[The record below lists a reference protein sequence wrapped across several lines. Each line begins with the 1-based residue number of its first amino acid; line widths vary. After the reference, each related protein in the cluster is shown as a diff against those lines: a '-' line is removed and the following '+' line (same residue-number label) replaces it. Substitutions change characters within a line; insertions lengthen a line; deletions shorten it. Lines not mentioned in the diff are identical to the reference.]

1 MSEEIFRKLG
11 LETSDFEETPK
22 SESDLI
28 ESVSTSGRLYRK
40 VVQHLILRDLR
51 NYFNKP
57 QLTYTDDFAQ
67 YFKYWGR
74 KKRWSEFKNSMEF
87 KVPKLRTENIAI
99 VLMTAYLVFYGYST
113 LKLLSKY
120 SDFVVQAALSG
131 LAVDTLIFL
140 GALIPFLVI
149 FSLGQT
155 ELPAK
160 NVDGLVDGIVQENMY
175 DLLADN
181 KEGLKRILWKEI
193 GAYPAASAK
202 QSA

>member
-11 LETSDFEETPK
+11 LETTDFEEKPK

-28 ESVSTSGRLYRK
+28 ESVTTSGRLYRK
-40 VVQHLILRDLR
+40 AVQHLILKDLR
-51 NYFNKP
+51 IYFDKP

-67 YFKYWGR
+67 HFKYWGR
-74 KKRWSEFKNSMEF
+74 KRRWAEFKDSMEF

-99 VLMTAYLVFYGYST
+99 VLMATYLVFYGYST

-120 SDFVVQAALSG
+120 SDFFVHVAG
-131 LAVDTLIFL
+131 LIFL
-140 GALIPFLVI
+140 GALIPFLAI

-160 NVDGLVDGIVQENMY
+160 NVDGLVDKIIQENMY

-181 KEGLKRILWKEI
+181 KEGLKRILRKEI
-193 GAYPAASAK
+193 GAD
-202 QSA
+202 